1 MENPQ
6 IKLGE
11 EAINEKNPWSDDKLK
26 RQEAAKDLTNL
37 LENQEDALTIS
48 LNGAWGSGKTFMLKR
63 WQQQLKND
71 GYFAIY
77 FNAWEDDFL
86 NDPFVAII
94 GQLWKELRTSSLRE
108 LCQTVKDAAIPFL
121 KRAGVSLLNKGF
133 EKLTRTNLATITEEE
148 LKTASESAF
157 DEYVSLIGYREDLK
171 RRLQDL
177 ADSIFTR
184 NGKPLIFIID
194 ELDRC
199 RPTFAIEVL
208 ERIKHLFHIKH
219 IIFVLGIDRK
229 QLGKS
234 IQAVY
239 GEIDV
244 ENYLH
249 RFIDLDFSVPQN
261 NPKVFFNALWER
273 YNISQYLAD
282 KANFENYTALDI
294 NEGGF
299 FKDFCFVIMHW
310 YHFSL
315 REIEQVLKIY
325 VILLR
330 STEPHHYT
338 WPYLAPVLIF
348 LKLRKP
354 ELYQHYITKRCSVAE
369 VVDAVI
375 PVRCP
380 EEEDRRAYV
389 ILIAVIYASFVPYYY
404 QDDQKTAIKE
414 FIEQVRQRNPLSA
427 SPYCAQCMLNKDERF
442 YQRFIELFSNFH
454 DPYRSGGCYNS
465 ETLQWLAN
473 KIDLIKSGS
482 SDS

>member
-6 IKLGE
+6 IKLAE

-26 RQEAAKDLTNL
+26 RQEAAQNLTNL

-48 LNGAWGSGKTFMLKR
+48 LIGEWGSGKTFMLKR

-71 GYFAIY
+71 GYFANY

-86 NDPFVAII
+86 TNPFVAII
-94 GQLWKELRTSSLRE
+94 GQLWKELCTSSLKE

-121 KRAGVSLLNKGF
+121 KHAGVSLLNNGF
-133 EKLTRTNLATITEEE
+133 EKLTGTNLAAITEEE

-177 ADSIFTR
+177 ADSIFIQ

-249 RFIDLDFSVPQN
+249 RFIDLDFSIPLN
-261 NPKVFFNALWER
+261 DPEIFFNALWER
-273 YNISQYLAD
+273 YSIPQHLAD
-282 KANFENYTALDI
+282 KANFKNRNTFDI
-294 NEGGF
+294 DEGESF
-299 FKDFCFVIMHW
+299 RWACYAILSWH
-310 YHFSL
+310 HFSL
-315 REIEQVLKIY
+315 REIEQILKIY
-325 VILLR
+325 TLLLR
-330 STEPHHYT
+330 STKPHHFT
-338 WPYLAPVLIF
+338 WPHLAPILIF
-348 LKLRKP
+348 LKLKYP
-354 ELYQHYITKRCSVAE
+354 ELYHQYIAGKCTVSEIADTIIPANCPQKEDDRIYEVLVA
-369 VVDAVI
+369 VV
-375 PVRCP
+375 
-380 EEEDRRAYV
+380 
-389 ILIAVIYASFVPYYY
+389 YASFVSDYPHTE
-404 QDDQKTAIKE
+404 QETSILELLEQIKQKKT
-414 FIEQVRQRNPLSA
+414 LSTSA
-427 SPYCAQCMLNKDERF
+427 YCAQCLLNKTESF
-442 YQRFIELFSNFH
+442 YTNFVDIFSRLRNTFQH
-454 DPYRSGGCYNS
+454 SSEYNS
-465 ETLQWLAN
+465 ETLRRLAN

-482 SDS
+482 SDF

>member
-6 IKLGE
+6 IKLAE

-26 RQEAAKDLTNL
+26 RQEAAQNLTNL

-48 LNGAWGSGKTFMLKR
+48 LNGEWGSGKTFMLKR

-86 NDPFVAII
+86 TDPFVAII
-94 GQLWKELRTSSLRE
+94 GQLWKELCTSSLKE
-108 LCQTVKDAAIPFL
+108 LCQTVKDAAIPCL
-121 KRAGVSLLNKGF
+121 KHAGVSLLNNAI
-133 EKLTRTNLATITEEE
+133 EKLTGTNLATITEEE

-157 DEYVSLIGYREDLK
+157 DEYVSLIGCREDFK

-177 ADSIFTR
+177 ADSIFTQ

-219 IIFVLGIDRK
+219 IIFILGIDRK

-249 RFIDLDFSVPQN
+249 RFIDLDFSIPLN
-261 NPKVFFNALWER
+261 DPKIFFNALWEQ
-273 YNISQYLAD
+273 YNIPQYLAD
-282 KANFENYTALDI
+282 KAHFETPTNLDI
-294 NEGGF
+294 DEGNSF
-299 FKDFCFVIMHW
+299 REICFSIMSWH
-310 YHFSL
+310 HFSL

-330 STEPHHYT
+330 STKPHHFT
-338 WPYLAPVLIF
+338 WPHLAPVLIF
-348 LKLRKP
+348 LKLKNP
-354 ELYQHYITKRCSVAE
+354 QLYQKYIANKCSVAE
-369 VVDAVI
+369 IVDAVI
-375 PVRCP
+375 PANALTKGDDWP
-380 EEEDRRAYV
+380 FEIISA
-389 ILIAVIYASFVPYYY
+389 AIYASFMSRYP
-404 QDDQKTAIKE
+404 KTEHEEKILELAKKIKDRE
-414 FIEQVRQRNPLSA
+414 PLST
-427 SPYCAQCMLNKDERF
+427 SPYCAQCLLKKDEGFRS
-442 YQRFIELFSNFH
+442 RFIDLFLELQK
-454 DPYRSGGCYNS
+454 PYRSSSGYNS
-465 ETLQWLAN
+465 EMLQWLAN